1 MNAGDRDRE
10 IVLQTATATQDTGTG
25 EEVID
30 WDDAEEQ
37 TLHAQWLPGNTREAY
52 FAQQR
57 LGASIEGVFHIEPID
72 RPSPSTNRIVFDGRV
87 YDIKGVSE
95 IGRREGWEIAV
106 EARGE

>member
-10 IVLQTATATQDTGTG
+10 ILLQTATTTQDDDTG

-30 WDDAEEQ
+30 WDDAAEL
-37 TLHAQWLPGNTREAY
+37 TLYAQWLPENSREAY

-57 LGASIEGVFHIEPID
+57 LAAHISGIFRVEYID
-72 RPSPSTNRIVFDGRV
+72 RPSPATNRIVWEDRV
-87 YDIKGVSE
+87 YDIKGVTE
-95 IGRREGWEIAV
+95 VGRREGWEIAV